1 MVTLAAAPSE
11 EQIALHNRLLAVP
24 GLGPVLAHTVSV
36 PWGRGALRA
45 GLDAAFAPERTTP
58 TDCVDTCAAY
68 ESRPG
73 QLLPRQV
80 LPH

>member
-11 EQIALHNRLLAVP
+11 GQIALHNRLLAVP
-24 GLGPVLAHTVSV
+24 GLGPVLVHTVSV
-36 PWGRGALRA
+36 PFKRSAARP
-45 GLDAAFAPERTTP
+45 GLDAALAPERPTP
-58 TDCVDTCAAY
+58 TDCVDACAAY